1 MTNNEIAEI
10 LIRQIADIADIIDIK
25 FIEMVYVEGDSGHS
39 LAKKS
44 LSEDFPYMSYETLIK
59 IPDFTE
65 KLKGGEEFS
74 LELTSKYSKKINCFV
89 SISKVENYARWA
101 VVTQGEKAITD
112 ISKRLL
118 SFIAKTLSDLSVYAN
133 REVFQRSE
141 SKKELLNMRDI
152 QARLFPK
159 FDDVKEMDIRSAYLP
174 AKFMSGAFIDGFF
187 NDKNT
192 YTVATCYIANE
203 GHSSSFIGGMIK
215 TMLRSDEL
223 IKNVPSV
230 IIDKINNKLKNSIP
244 GNIAD
249 IYLSIYQINLK
260 TAKVSISSF
269 GKIHSLLYINN
280 KNGVINLSETETG
293 KLFTNRSFFRDLT
306 ISMEEGD
313 ILLYYTPG
321 ILRAKKENTNTE
333 FGLERLKGKFKEN
346 ANLDSLEIVHSI
358 IESVYDFTDYA
369 ELDEDIILVAMKRK

>member
-10 LIRQIADIADIIDIK
+10 LTTRVADIAPFLEIK
-25 FIEMVYVEGDSGHS
+25 FFEAVYAEGDSAHS
-39 LAKKS
+39 MAKKAFA
-44 LSEDFPYMSYETLIK
+44 EDFPYMSYETLTK
-59 IPDFTE
+59 NSSFGE
-65 KLKGGEEFS
+65 NLKKNQNFS
-74 LELTSKYSKKINCFV
+74 LELVSKYEKKINCSVFIS
-89 SISKVENYARWA
+89 SIENYARWIIIA
-101 VVTQGEKAITD
+101 QAENPITD
-112 ISKRLL
+112 HREIFLKFVADTLASL
-118 SFIAKTLSDLSVYAN
+118 SASAN
-133 REVFQRSE
+133 KELIQRND
-141 SKKELLNMRDI
+141 SKKELLNIRDI

-369 ELDEDIILVAMKRK
+369 ELDED